1 MTDAIR
7 ARLEDEMSYHRAD
20 CCGESDEPC
29 NGTRMVAA
37 LRAVLDLC
45 DQAPV
50 NGDVGVMFSDE
61 IEHVIAV
68 ALGLPGDPRH
78 VDLLGVSDGI

>member
-45 DQAPV
+45 DPDDLWRYCDDHDCRVQR
-50 NGDVGVMFSDE
+50 
-61 IEHVIAV
+61 VILA
-68 ALGLPGDPRH
+68 AIADA
-78 VDLLGVSDGI
+78 LGVSDD